1 MVQPWMLV
9 LLHPRHLVDKRLL
22 LMLLLRLKIADGCL
36 LGWLLTPGLLL
47 LLLRRR
53 RGWLLLLR
61 LLPAVAVSISRVA
74 IACSWGMGS
83 WCCLILMS
91 RGGA

>member
-1 MVQPWMLV
+1 MLV
-9 LLHPRHLVDKRLL
+9 LLHPRHLVDERLL
-22 LMLLLRLKIADGCL
+22 LMLLLRLEVADGCR

-47 LLLRRR
+47 RLLRRW
-53 RGWLLLLR
+53 RGWLLLLS

-74 IACSWGMGS
+74 IACSWRMGS
-83 WCCLILMS
+83 RCCLLLLP